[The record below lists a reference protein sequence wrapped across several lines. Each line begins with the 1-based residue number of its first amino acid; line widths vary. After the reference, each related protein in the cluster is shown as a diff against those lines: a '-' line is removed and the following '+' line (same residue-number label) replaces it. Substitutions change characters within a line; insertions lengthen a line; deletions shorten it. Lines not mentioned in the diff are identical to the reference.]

1 MMNEIKIFENS
12 EFGQIRI
19 IEKDGEPWFI
29 GKEIAEILGYSNT
42 RDALALHVDIED
54 KNTVAFS
61 DGKRGNP
68 NQTIINESGLYSLI
82 LSSKLPNA
90 KKFKRWVTSEVLPLL
105 RKNGSYDMKKSK
117 TSEEKSKLAEA
128 RLMNAKTR
136 MSNQFLKLANVNTLS
151 KEYKNILVAKAAE
164 ILAGEPLISLPKSR
178 QKTYS
183 AKEIGAMFN
192 ISANKVGRIA
202 NMNGLK
208 VSEYGEYY
216 RSKSEHSNKEVD
228 TWVYFDSVIPV
239 FAKLLER
246 A

>member
-1 MMNEIKIFENS
+1 MN
-12 EFGQIRI
+12 
-19 IEKDGEPWFI
+19 PV
-29 GKEIAEILGYSNT
+29 Y
-42 RDALALHVDIED
+42 
-54 KNTVAFS
+54 TV
-61 DGKRGNP
+61 
-68 NQTIINESGLYSLI
+68 
-82 LSSKLPNA
+82 LSYPVKLPNA
-90 KKFKRWVTSEVLPLL
+90 KKFKHWVTSEVLPSL
-105 RKNGSYDMKKSK
+105 RKNGSYDMKRAKA
-117 TSEEKSKLAEA
+117 SEEKDKLANA
-128 RLMNAKTR
+128 KLMNAKTR

-239 FAKLLER
+239 FAELL
-246 A
+246 

>member
-1 MMNEIKIFENS
+1 MNEIKIFENV

-19 IEKDGEPWFI
+19 SEKDGEPWFV
-29 GKEIAEILGYSNT
+29 GKDVAEALGYERSA
-42 RDALALHVDIED
+42 DAIRSHIDAED
-54 KNTVAFS
+54 KGVCKIPTPGGKQDLTV
-61 DGKRGNP
+61 
-68 NQTIINESGLYSLI
+68 INESGLYSLI

-90 KKFKRWVTSEVLPLL
+90 KKFKRWVTSEVLPSL

-117 TSEEKSKLAEA
+117 ASEEKSKLAEA

-183 AKEIGAMFN
+183 AKEIGDMFN

-239 FAKLLER
+239 FAKILGNN
-246 A
+246 